1 MLFYIF
7 LFVTV
12 VGILLCSK
20 KKRTTKIAFFILWM
34 VYAFRDNVGVD
45 DGNYIQVF
53 EYIQRGWEY
62 DVEWSCRTL
71 CKLALTMGLNYK
83 TLFIVYGTLSMVL
96 LYKAIDLLYESHVNK
111 AIYMACFF
119 GTVFVS
125 SVSVMRQFLAAC
137 FCFYAAAVMYKEDKL
152 LKPIIYCVI
161 GSIFHTGAAIS
172 IPIMF
177 LIRPKV
183 KISYSTKILVMVACV
198 ACGYLNV
205 ANLILNLSMK
215 ILPQSYQIYSGAI
228 SGSFSSAGGT
238 LSLLLMLLFVFQCVI
253 SWRARV
259 IEPIDPMDVII
270 EKGQLLYL
278 GILFFFVH
286 AGVASRLAFTFL
298 PFAATIPITF
308 VKRIQRRQRR
318 GIVLALI
325 LAMMVLMIMT
335 LNSVSQVQKG
345 AFIPYNA
352 SFKFWN

>member
-7 LFVTV
+7 LFVVV

-20 KKRTTKIAFFILWM
+20 KKRTTKIAFFILWII
-34 VYAFRDNVGVD
+34 YAFRDNVGVD
-45 DGNYIQVF
+45 DQNYIQIF

-62 DVEWSCRTL
+62 DVEWSYRTL
-71 CKLALTMGLNYK
+71 CKLALAMGLNYK
-83 TLFIVYGTLSMVL
+83 ILFIIYGTISMIL
-96 LYKAIDLLYESHVNK
+96 LYKAIDLLYESNVNK

-137 FCFYAAAVMYKEDKL
+137 FCFYAAAVMYKEDKII
-152 LKPIIYCVI
+152 KPIIYCVI
-161 GSIFHTGAAIS
+161 GSVFHTAAAIS
-172 IPIMF
+172 IPFIF

-183 KISYSTKILVMVACV
+183 KITYSTKILVMVACV
-198 ACGYLNV
+198 VCGYLNV
-205 ANLILNLSMK
+205 ANIILNLSMK
-215 ILPQSYQIYSGAI
+215 ILPKSYQIYSGAI
-228 SGSFSSAGGT
+228 SGSFSSAGGA
-238 LSLLLMLLFVFQCVI
+238 LSLLLMLLFVVQCII
-253 SWRARV
+253 SWMARGKRT
-259 IEPIDPMDVII
+259 ISSKDAII

-308 VKRIQRRQRR
+308 VKRIQRRQRT
-318 GIVLALI
+318 GIALALI
-325 LAMMVLMIMT
+325 LAMLVLMIMT
-335 LNSVSQVQKG
+335 LNSVSQVQEG
-345 AFIPYNA
+345 AFIPYNV

>member
-1 MLFYIF
+1 MFFYIF
-7 LFVTV
+7 LFVAV

-20 KKRTTKIAFFILWM
+20 KKRTTKIAFLILWII
-34 VYAFRDNVGVD
+34 YAFRDNVGVD

-53 EYIQRGWEY
+53 EYIQKGWGY
-62 DVEWSCRTL
+62 DVEWSYRAL
-71 CKLALTMGLNYK
+71 CKLALSLGLSYK
-83 TLFIVYGTLSMVL
+83 ILFIIYGTLSILL
-96 LYKAIDLLYESHVNK
+96 LYRTISILYENNVNK

-137 FCFYAAAVMYKEDKL
+137 FCFYAAAVMYKEEKI
-152 LKPIIYCVI
+152 LKPIIICAI
-161 GSIFHTGAAIS
+161 GSVFHAGAVIS
-172 IPIMF
+172 IPFMF
-177 LIRPKV
+177 IIRPKV
-183 KISYSTKILVMVACV
+183 KITYSTKILVMLACV

-238 LSLLLMLLFVFQCVI
+238 LSLLLMLLFVFQCVV
-253 SWRARV
+253 SWRAGR
-259 IEPIDPMDVII
+259 IEPIDPMDIII

-308 VKRIQRRQRR
+308 VKRIQRRQQE
-318 GIVLALI
+318 GVVFALI
-325 LAMMVLMIMT
+325 LAMLALMIMT
-335 LNSVSQVQKG
+335 LNSVSQVQEG